1 MIICGYLTIGK
12 TTLAKDN
19 LKIIDLDS
27 KPFSELK
34 LINSKWYEIYGD
46 IALDLEKQGYI
57 VLVSANTKVIKY
69 LMNKAN
75 KLLAIIYSKK
85 LKEYALKK
93 AKERQGTSQSTIK
106 AIEDNFNT
114 HNERVLNICRE
125 NNINLITI
133 ENEDYNLKELLK
145 TYIV

>member
-12 TTLAKDN
+12 TTLAKNN

-34 LINSKWYEIYGD
+34 LTNSKWYEIYGN
-46 IALDLEKQGYI
+46 IALDLERQGYI

-69 LMNKAN
+69 LKNKASD
-75 KLLAIIYSKK
+75 LLVVIYSKN

-93 AKERQGTSQSTIK
+93 AKERQETSETTLKS
-106 AIEDNFNT
+106 IEDNFYT
-114 HNERVLNICRE
+114 HNERVLNICKDLNIKLIEIDKE
-125 NNINLITI
+125 NYI
-133 ENEDYNLKELLK
+133 LKDILK
-145 TYIV
+145 TIIV